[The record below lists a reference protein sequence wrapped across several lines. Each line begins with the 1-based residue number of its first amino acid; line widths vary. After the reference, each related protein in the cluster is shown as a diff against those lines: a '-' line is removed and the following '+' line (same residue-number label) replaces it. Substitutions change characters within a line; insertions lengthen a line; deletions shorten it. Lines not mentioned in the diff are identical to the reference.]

1 MKKLK
6 MKTGDWIVVC
16 DGRKALII
24 ENVGDHAF
32 PILHTKEV
40 REHPDLSTSSQ
51 GSDEPG
57 RYTNQ
62 WGTPAARLIRRIGMI
77 RPSERS

>member
-16 DGRKALII
+16 DGRKALIL

-40 REHPDLSTSSQ
+40 VNTRICQRVRKAPMNPA
-51 GSDEPG
+51 G
-57 RYTNQ
+57 YTNQ